1 MPRENRPVLA
11 ATSEPG
17 ALSSKCNTKNPS
29 TKPREVRLDDVLVDG
44 PVWPLIPDG
53 RYLTK
58 YTHHDTA
65 RVFNTA
71 KVFMHFEIVEPGPY
85 FGVRLMRAYRASGL
99 IGKPGRNGRFRL
111 KRRSELFL
119 DLCRLDERRKRRPDR
134 VSLRDF
140 KDVVLWVTTRTVVR
154 DYKQRPLPEVL
165 RYSVIDEL
173 KEIEVGRTS
182 V

>member
-1 MPRENRPVLA
+1 MPHDKRPALTA
-11 ATSEPG
+11 ISEPG
-17 ALSSKCNTKNPS
+17 ALTSELNEKKPS
-29 TKPREVRLDDVLVDG
+29 TKLREIPLDDVLVDG
-44 PVWPLIPDG
+44 KAWPRIPDG
-53 RYLTK
+53 SYLAR

-65 RVFNTA
+65 EVFGTA
-71 KVFMHFEIVEPGPY
+71 KVFAHFMIVEPGPY
-85 FGVRLMRAYRASGL
+85 FDVRLMRAYRASGL

-111 KRRSELFL
+111 KRRSELYL

-154 DYKQRPLPEVL
+154 DYKQRPLPEAL

-173 KEIEVGRTS
+173 KEIEVGRTG

>member
-1 MPRENRPVLA
+1 MPHDKRPALTA
-11 ATSEPG
+11 ISEPG
-17 ALSSKCNTKNPS
+17 ALTSELNAKKPS
-29 TKPREVRLDDVLVDG
+29 TIPREVPLDDVLIDG
-44 PVWPLIPDG
+44 KAWPLIPDG
-53 RYLTK
+53 NYPTK

-65 RVFNTA
+65 IVFATA
-71 KVFMHFEIVEPGPY
+71 KVFVHFEIVEPGPY
-85 FGVRLMRAYRASGL
+85 FGLRLMRAYRASGL
-99 IGKPGRNGRFRL
+99 IGKPTRNGRFRL

-119 DLCRLDERRKRRPDR
+119 TLCRLDERRKRRPDR

-154 DYKQRPLPEVL
+154 DYKQRPLPEAL

-173 KEIEVGRTS
+173 KEIEVGRTG